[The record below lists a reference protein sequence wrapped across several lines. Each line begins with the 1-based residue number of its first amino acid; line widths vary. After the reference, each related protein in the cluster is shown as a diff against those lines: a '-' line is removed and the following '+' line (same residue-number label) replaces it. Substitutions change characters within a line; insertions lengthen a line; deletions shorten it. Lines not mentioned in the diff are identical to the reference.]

1 MSEASE
7 LGMAEDASEEMM
19 YGCDGGVPLCPPPL
33 GHQRSTS
40 MRLEDPD
47 SPPMY
52 RSLAQG
58 SSSAMLDDGY
68 DDGYDD
74 VPVYR
79 SIVGVGCLEVAT
91 HAVADHALEE
101 DMSCRGYAGYGHA
114 GSWGQ
119 LKGSASADYPEAY
132 PEAHAYRG
140 LSALLSSTHVEAASR
155 RSTRGSTAVPF
166 YLPLVCAALVAV
178 ADRCCAYTVFTRSSS
193 SSR

>member
-1 MSEASE
+1 
-7 LGMAEDASEEMM
+7 
-19 YGCDGGVPLCPPPL
+19 
-33 GHQRSTS
+33 
-40 MRLEDPD
+40 
-47 SPPMY
+47 MY

-58 SSSAMLDDGY
+58 SSSAMLDDDY

-101 DMSCRGYAGYGHA
+101 DMRCRGYAGYGHA

-140 LSALLSSTHVEAASR
+140 LSALLSSTHVEAASST
-155 RSTRGSTAVPF
+155 STRGSTAVPF
-166 YLPLVCAALVAV
+166 YLPLVRAALVAV
-178 ADRCCAYTVFTRSSS
+178 AVVVVHRPCSLGVVVAVDNSSRSSTS
-193 SSR
+193 RSRSTSSRRSSR

>member
-140 LSALLSSTHVEAASR
+140 LSALLSSTHVEALAVRVLGVVQPFLNVCGLSVCGLDR
-155 RSTRGSTAVPF
+155 RTE
-166 YLPLVCAALVAV
+166 
-178 ADRCCAYTVFTRSSS
+178 SSLYI
-193 SSR
+193 RRVH